1 MVIVNLWALGFVV
14 VTDIT
19 ALTSGFPETKTRLKL
34 SIYKRETND
43 KETKNDQIDTNDK
56 QVLIGGGNE
65 WYGM

>member
-34 SIYKRETND
+34 SMYKGETND
-43 KETKNDQIDTNDK
+43 KETKNDQIDTNDPK
-56 QVLIGGGNE
+56 WNDQNDQSDQTF
-65 WYGM
+65 